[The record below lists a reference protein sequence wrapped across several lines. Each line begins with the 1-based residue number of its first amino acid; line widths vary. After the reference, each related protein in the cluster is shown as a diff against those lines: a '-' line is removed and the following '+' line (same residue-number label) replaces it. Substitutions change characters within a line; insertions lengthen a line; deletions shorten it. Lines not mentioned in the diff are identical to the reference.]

1 MFFLFPGVVAFSG
14 LAAFF
19 LSRPSTEI
27 ELHEKL
33 VFSCFFAGAIVCLGL
48 SFLYHTLCCNK
59 SKEIG
64 RLFAK

>member
-1 MFFLFPGVVAFSG
+1 VVAFSG

-19 LSRPSTEI
+19 LARPSTEI
-27 ELHEKL
+27 EVKEKL